1 MSMANGGD
9 IGDRV
14 LQLSNLAREAE
25 GGLASLDPGPW
36 ARRLEESYSELEA
49 SLRWLIDPQRHDDAL
64 QLCISLVDFWMSTG
78 RIDEGRAW
86 FDRALAVTTQDGSV
100 RARALFHAG
109 LLAFWQGDDAAA
121 ESLHQAALEMGRRL
135 GDRSAVAIAL
145 TGLARIA
152 LRTDAARS
160 RSLSQEALDA
170 LMDGDDPIGL
180 SNALHVLGVAAQM
193 QGDLEAARRFM
204 SERLDLAHQAG
215 NQRQIA
221 AEAAN
226 LSMVEME
233 LGELGRSWELSM
245 EAVGITR
252 ARGDTW
258 MIPYNL
264 NGLAALAVRAG
275 DPQRASTLLAVASR
289 LVEEQGA
296 SWPPDEAP
304 RFERSRS
311 AAAKALGPGAF
322 ERAWAS
328 GRSLALDAA
337 LTVATAGVEAEG

>member
-1 MSMANGGD
+1 MTNSGD
-9 IGDRV
+9 PGDRFR
-14 LQLSNLAREAE
+14 QLSDLAREAE
-25 GGLASLDPGPW
+25 RGLAGLDPAPW
-36 ARRLEESYSELEA
+36 ARRLEESHAGLEA
-49 SLRWLIDPQRHDDAL
+49 SLRWLIDQQRCNDAL
-64 QLCISLVDFWMSTG
+64 RLCIALVDFWMSSE
-78 RIDEGRAW
+78 RLDEGRAW
-86 FDRALAVTTQDGSV
+86 FERALAASTQASGV

-121 ESLHQAALEMGRRL
+121 GALHQAALEMGRRL

-152 LRTDAARS
+152 LRTDAGRG
-160 RSLSQEALDA
+160 RSLSQEALDTIA
-170 LMDGDDPIGL
+170 DGDDPIGR

-204 SERLDLAHQAG
+204 SERLYLARQAG

-233 LGELGRSWELSM
+233 LGELGRAWDLSL
-245 EAVGITR
+245 ESLGIAR
-252 ARGDTW
+252 ARGDLW
-258 MIPYNL
+258 MIPYEL
-264 NGLAALAVRAG
+264 NGLAALAVRSG
-275 DPQRASTLLAVASR
+275 DPQRAATLLAVASR

-304 RFERSRS
+304 RFERSRT
-311 AAAKALGPGAF
+311 AAVKALGLEAF

-328 GRSLALDAA
+328 GQSLALDAA
-337 LTVATAGVEAEG
+337 LTLATKGMVAEG

>member
-1 MSMANGGD
+1 MGKSGD

-14 LQLSNLAREAE
+14 LQLSDLVRDAEA
-25 GGLASLDPGPW
+25 GLASLDPAPW
-36 ARRLEESYSELEA
+36 ARRLEESYHEVEA
-49 SLRWLIDPQRHDDAL
+49 SLRWLIDRQRQDDAL
-64 QLCISLVDFWMSTG
+64 PLCISLVDFWMSTG
-78 RIDEGRAW
+78 RIDKGRAW
-86 FDRALAVTTQDGSV
+86 FDRALAVTTQDGRV

-121 ESLHQAALEMGRRL
+121 ASLHQAALEMGRRL
-135 GDRSAVAIAL
+135 GDHGAVAIAL

-152 LRTDAARS
+152 LRTDAARG
-160 RSLSQEALDA
+160 RSLSQEALDE
-170 LMDGDDPIGL
+170 LMDGDDPIGR

-193 QGDLEAARRFM
+193 QGDLEAARLFM
-204 SERLDLAHQAG
+204 SERLELARQAA

-233 LGELGRSWELSM
+233 LGELGRAWELST
-245 EAVGITR
+245 ESLSITR
-252 ARGDTW
+252 ARGGTW

-275 DPQRASTLLAVASR
+275 DPQRAATLLAVAAR

-311 AAAKALGPGAF
+311 AAARALGPGAF
-322 ERAWAS
+322 ERAWVS
-328 GRSLALDAA
+328 GRSLALEAA
-337 LTVATAGVEAEG
+337 LTLATTGVEAEGT